1 MGSRDIKLN
10 DKIMVLVLDKV
21 AEGKDAFEICGWLKE
36 EKGIEVTDVW
46 LRRKLKEYRDRR
58 GELLNDMIR
67 EKLKYVIAHDLDH
80 VQQSINRAYNDE
92 INARHVRDGRQKDP
106 ESEKGFTQGIG
117 PKAGSERWSRLTVAA
132 RGHRNDLL
140 RAIELRMK
148 LAGIK
153 GAGDHDN
160 KPVGVV
166 MLPAEQD

>member
-1 MGSRDIKLN
+1 MSSIGPGVKLN

-21 AEGKDAFEICGWLKE
+21 AEGMDAFDICNWLKE
-36 EKGIEVTDVW
+36 EKGIEVTDSW
-46 LRRKLKEYRDRR
+46 LRKRLKDYRDRR
-58 GELLNDMIR
+58 SDLLNDMIR

-80 VQQSINRAYNDE
+80 VQQAINRAYNDE
-92 INARHVRDGRQKDP
+92 IKARKARDGTIDP
-106 ESEKGFTQGIG
+106 ETKAQLNFV
-117 PKAGSERWSRLTVAA
+117 KAGTERWARLTVAA
-132 RGHRNDLL
+132 RGNRNDLL

-153 GAGDHDN
+153 GADGNDN